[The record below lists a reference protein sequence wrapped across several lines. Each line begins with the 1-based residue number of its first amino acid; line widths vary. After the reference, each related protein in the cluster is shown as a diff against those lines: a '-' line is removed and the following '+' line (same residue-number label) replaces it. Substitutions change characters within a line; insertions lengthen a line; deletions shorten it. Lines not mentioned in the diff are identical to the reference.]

1 MDAVAAAADFPLGKL
16 FWQRIQQSRIPNQRH
31 RNRAAIHQIYAD
43 GVFRKAHILHALIY
57 RQRLLSS
64 FRPPMAIS
72 RIVRLNQ
79 SPEDPAPHGLHL
91 TEEAGRSA

>member
-1 MDAVAAAADFPLGKL
+1 MAYFARDF
-16 FWQRIQQSRIPNQRH
+16 QSGP
-31 RNRAAIHQIYAD
+31 
-43 GVFRKAHILHALIY
+43 
-57 RQRLLSS
+57 LSS

>member
-1 MDAVAAAADFPLGKL
+1 MRYLLDTCVISDFIKSEAGTTARLKQTPPLD
-16 FWQRIQQSRIPNQRH
+16 I
-31 RNRAAIHQIYAD
+31 AISAI
-43 GVFRKAHILHALIY
+43 RP
-57 RQRLLSS
+57 LSS

>member
-1 MDAVAAAADFPLGKL
+1 
-16 FWQRIQQSRIPNQRH
+16 
-31 RNRAAIHQIYAD
+31 
-43 GVFRKAHILHALIY
+43 
-57 RQRLLSS
+57 
-64 FRPPMAIS
+64 MAIS

>member
-1 MDAVAAAADFPLGKL
+1 MQTIDLSELESGGHSAI
-16 FWQRIQQSRIPNQRH
+16 REIQL
-31 RNRAAIHQIYAD
+31 
-43 GVFRKAHILHALIY
+43 AHIKECWP
-57 RQRLLSS
+57 LSS